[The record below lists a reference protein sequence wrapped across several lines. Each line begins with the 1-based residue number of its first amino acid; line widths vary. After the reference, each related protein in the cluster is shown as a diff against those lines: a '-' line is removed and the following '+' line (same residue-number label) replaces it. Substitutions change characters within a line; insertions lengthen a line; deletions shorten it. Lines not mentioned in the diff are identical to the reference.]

1 MDNFKSNC
9 MVISMII
16 LSILAGIA
24 LSFWT
29 EEPGDDEYQRLQVAE
44 VKGE

>member
-1 MDNFKSNC
+1 

-24 LSFWT
+24 LSFWA
-29 EEPGDDEYQRLQVAE
+29 EEPGDDAYQKAEVAE